1 MGGNVTKFIQLRE
14 QLALSETAEDG
25 CSDSGAQALSSSP
38 LCC

>member
-1 MGGNVTKFIQLRE
+1 MGGSVARSIQLRE

-25 CSDSGAQALSSSP
+25 CSDSAAQALSSSP